1 MEFFDLLIDST
12 LSLLEDKEK
21 RTFAFSEDKI
31 CRDEGHSGIILQR
44 DCAYELK
51 GTGFNLVSSRSIG
64 DGVILYGKDLH
75 EIKKDCTFARIS
87 LIETDFSGDEQKAY
101 ELIRKIEYVK
111 YHCFPEGYMMRSSS
125 DSSKEAVRVSKA
137 AIKKGI
143 DFQCVGNLLISKY
156 KEIPGVKS
164 AKVIFVTD
172 EAAPYGE
179 LKPICE
185 KASAITKALNHIMEN
200 LEFDC
205 ESCNLKPL
213 CDEVEG
219 MRELHFKSAG
229 RM

>member
-12 LSLLEDKEK
+12 SSLLEKEK
-21 RTFAFSEDKI
+21 KNEFPFTPEE
-31 CRDEGHSGIILQR
+31 CQHDEGHSSIILQR

-51 GTGFNLVSSRSIG
+51 GTGFNLVTSRKIG
-64 DGVILYGKDLH
+64 DGVILYGKNLR
-75 EIKKDCTFARIS
+75 EIKKDSTFARIS
-87 LIETDFSGDEQKAY
+87 IIETDFSGDEQEAY

-143 DFQCVGNLLISKY
+143 DFERVGNLFIKKY

-164 AKVIFVTD
+164 ARVIFITS
-172 EAAPYGE
+172 ETAPYGE
-179 LKPICE
+179 LKPVCE
-185 KASAITKALNHIMEN
+185 KASAITRALNHIMES

-229 RM
+229 LM